1 MHNIPAHAPDMVLAP
16 NDQRLRRNK
25 LTLAPR
31 LDNGATRTDA
41 AHTDAPRLTH
51 ALVLYQDT
59 SMA

>member
-1 MHNIPAHAPDMVLAP
+1 MVLAP
-16 NDQRLRRNK
+16 NDQRVRRNK
-25 LTLAPR
+25 LTLTPR

-41 AHTDAPRLTH
+41 AHTDAPQLTH

>member
-1 MHNIPAHAPDMVLAP
+1 VDNIPAHAPDMVLAP

-41 AHTDAPRLTH
+41 PRLTH